1 MKRRVVQVHLRTWPL
16 ALLAALAIGCNGSSG
31 PASVPPAVAPG
42 SPPPGFSTNFDLTEA
57 PISESGAWHRA
68 NNPWTNVNTGS
79 GIAFGTNGAA
89 NTYDDS
95 YALLS
100 GFGPN
105 QQASAVVARSAS
117 LNTAVNHEMEL
128 LLRFSDSATTA
139 RGYECLFNAGGAVDI
154 VRWNG
159 TLGDFTSLQLTAGA
173 LGLGRDLV
181 SGDVIKATI
190 VGNVISTY
198 VNGVL
203 MAQGTD
209 STYSTGQPG
218 IGFFTRPGGNT
229 ANFGMTS
236 YTASTLP

>member
-1 MKRRVVQVHLRTWPL
+1 MMQVHPTAWPL

-31 PASVPPAVAPG
+31 TASMPPAVAPG
-42 SPPPGFSTNFDLTEA
+42 SPAPTGSSTDFDLTEA
-57 PISESGAWHRA
+57 PISEGGAWHRA
-68 NNPWTNVNTGS
+68 NNPWTNVNTAN

-89 NTYDDS
+89 DTYDDS

-105 QQASAVVARSAS
+105 QQASAVVARSPS

-128 LLRFSDSATTA
+128 LLRFSDSATAA
-139 RGYECLFNAGGAVDI
+139 RGYECLFNAGGGVEI

-159 TLGDFTSLQLTAGA
+159 VLGDFLVLPLTGGA
-173 LGLGRDLV
+173 QGLGRDLV
-181 SGDVIKATI
+181 SGDAIKATI

-198 VNGVL
+198 INDVL
-203 MAQGTD
+203 MARATD
-209 STYSTGQPG
+209 STYSAGQPG

-236 YTASTLP
+236 YSASTLP